1 MKNRWQA
8 LVAGRGWAGMLG
20 LFVLC
25 GALLAA
31 GWVHAQGP
39 TQDVD
44 TSLDATRAALD
55 KISRQLDAEKLADG
69 ELTGLRKSLLTL
81 QQSAAQ
87 VAIDQA
93 PELAS
98 AQARLAE
105 LGPVPAEGGEAPDVA
120 KQRRSV
126 EQSVSELDARV
137 KLARLLAVES
147 EQLGDKAADL
157 ARTRF
162 QAHLFERTDSLLS
175 HAYWQDL
182 GTSLARDG
190 NRLRGVLAQVAAV
203 AAVTPVWTML
213 VLLLLVAGAVV
224 LRLWLMRVLTRF
236 EVEHV
241 PRGRVRRSS
250 FALAYALLA
259 MLVPGTLAFAVTVLL
274 DTGPGGSASLHA
286 LFGSLVGASCF
297 SAYITGISQAVL
309 SPKRS
314 SWRMLPLSDTVA
326 RGLRAYPLLLGLITF
341 FGWLA
346 QQVAGLAQSDL
357 ATVVAINTGYALLL
371 GLLMAS
377 ALSRGGRL
385 HRLAV
390 AGLAGE
396 PEGAAPPKP
405 LWLTFCVAALWLLL
419 VLSLAGMLM
428 GYVALG
434 AFVVR
439 QVAWVLILALSAY
452 VITAVI
458 DDAANDWLVPVAARQ
473 QAEAEA
479 DDCGDPAS
487 ERLAAAGGRR
497 QQVALLLSAA
507 LRLTIVLVALVLVL
521 APFGEGPRELFK
533 RTDQLVMGITIG
545 ELQLRPTAVL
555 QAVLVFLLASTVL
568 RALKRWTMEEFLPTT
583 SMDAGMRTS
592 VTTLLGFIGTVIAIA
607 LSLSAV
613 GLALEK
619 VAWIASALSVGIGFG
634 LQAVVSNFVSGL
646 ILLAEQPVKVGDWVA
661 LGGVEGDIRRIS
673 VRATEIEMGDRSTL
687 IVPNSEFI
695 TKVVRNVTRHSPL
708 GLVQI
713 KLPMPLSSTDPDKVT
728 ELLLAAFTEHP
739 DVLEQPAPSVFL
751 DAIADGS
758 LVFNATGF
766 VSSPRAAYK
775 TRSALLYTVLRELRE
790 AGQPI
795 WRAPSMVLRDAP
807 APAAPDPGIQ
817 TSVRGTP
824 DTPG

>member
-8 LVAGRGWAGMLG
+8 QVAGRGWAGVLS

-39 TQDVD
+39 TQNAD
-44 TSLDATRAALD
+44 TSLDATRLALD
-55 KISRQLDAEKLADG
+55 RISRQLDADKLADG
-69 ELTGLRKSLLTL
+69 ELTGLRKNLLTL
-81 QQSAAQ
+81 QQGAQ
-87 VAIDQA
+87 QIAIDQA

-147 EQLGDKAADL
+147 EQLADKAADL

-175 HAYWQDL
+175 QGYWQDL

-190 NRLRGVLAQVAAV
+190 SRLSGVLTQVAA
-203 AAVTPVWTML
+203 AAAATPGWTML
-213 VLLLLVAGAVV
+213 ALVLLVAGAVV
-224 LRLWLMRVLTRF
+224 LRLWLVRVLTRF

-250 FALAYALLA
+250 FALVYALLA
-259 MLVPGTLAFAVTVLL
+259 MLVPGVLAFAVAVLL
-274 DTGPGGSASLHA
+274 DAGPGGSAGLRA
-286 LFGSLVGASCF
+286 FFGSLVGASCF
-297 SAYITGISQAVL
+297 SAYIAGISQAVL
-309 SPKRS
+309 SPKRA
-314 SWRMLPLSDTVA
+314 SWRMLPVPDTVA
-326 RGLRAYPLLLGLITF
+326 RGLRAYPLMLGLITF
-341 FGWLA
+341 FGWFA

-371 GLLMAS
+371 GMLMAS
-377 ALSRGGRL
+377 ALRRGGRL
-385 HRLAV
+385 HRLS
-390 AGLAGE
+390 GNDPAGE
-396 PEGAAPPKP
+396 QGGNAPSKP
-405 LWLTFCVAALWLLL
+405 LWLTFCAGALWLLL

-428 GYVALG
+428 GYIALG

-452 VITAVI
+452 VLTAVI
-458 DDAANDWLVPVAARQ
+458 DDLANDWLVPEAEKQ
-473 QAEAEA
+473 QAEA
-479 DDCGDPAS
+479 DDCGDPADA
-487 ERLAAAGGRR
+487 RLAAAGGRR
-497 QQVALLLSAA
+497 LQVALVLSAA

-521 APFGEGPRELFK
+521 APFGEGPRELFQ
-533 RTDQLVMGITIG
+533 RSNQLLMGITIG
-545 ELQLRPTAVL
+545 ELQVKPTAVL

-568 RALKRWTMEEFLPTT
+568 RALKRWTTEQFLPAT
-583 SMDAGMRTS
+583 SLDAGMRTS

-673 VRATEIEMGDRSTL
+673 VRATEIEMGDRSTV

-728 ELLLAAFTEHP
+728 ELLLAAFVEHP
-739 DVLEQPAPSVFL
+739 DVLEQPEPSVFI
-751 DAIADGS
+751 DAVADGS
-758 LVFNATGF
+758 LVFNVSGF
-766 VSSPRAAYK
+766 VNSPRNAYK
-775 TRSALLYTVLRELRE
+775 VRSALLYVVLRQLRE

-807 APAAPDPGIQ
+807 PPAAPDPGIQ

-824 DTPG
+824 DTPA